1 MKKASVIITVLLFLS
16 TATAFSF
23 GTQKAAY
30 VDLSGTITASGSGGA
45 FSSGGITPQEVRN
58 LNDKV
63 EKGSYQ
69 AVIYE
74 INSGGGTVVAS
85 KEIMREID
93 SMEVPTVCRFRDVSA
108 SGAYLFSLGCDEV
121 VADSASTTGSIGVR
135 SSYLQFSEA
144 LEEYG
149 IEYVNISSGEFKGA
163 GSPYMNATQEE
174 KQMMQEQASEIHE
187 QFRELVK
194 EKRNLTTE
202 EINEVGDG
210 RIILGQEAYEK
221 GLVDHLGGRNKAEEV
236 AKNMTGKD
244 LSFENVQTTQ
254 SFNLASLFSMNT
266 VKAFIG
272 SIAGTQV
279 PFVAQ
284 L

>member
-1 MKKASVIITVLLFLS
+1 MKKASVILAVLLFLS

-30 VDLSGTITASGSGGA
+30 VDLSGTISTSGSGGA
-45 FSSGGITPQEVRN
+45 FSSAGITPEEVRN

-63 EKGSYQ
+63 EQEAYN

-93 SMEVPTVCRFRDVSA
+93 SMEVPTVCRFRDVAA

-144 LEEYG
+144 LENYG
-149 IEYVNISSGEFKGA
+149 IEYVNISSGEFKAA
-163 GSPYMNATQEE
+163 GSPYMNASEEE
-174 KQMMQEQASEIHE
+174 KQMMQEQASQIHE
-187 QFRELVK
+187 QFLELVK
-194 EKRNLTTE
+194 EKRNLTQE
-202 EINEVGDG
+202 EVNEVGDG
-210 RIILGQEAYEK
+210 RIILGEEAHEK
-221 GLVDHLGGRNKAEEV
+221 GLVDHLGGRSKAEEV
-236 AKNMTGKD
+236 AQNMTGKD
-244 LSFENVQTTQ
+244 LSFEKVQTTQ
-254 SFNLASLFSMNT
+254 SFSLMSLFSMNA
-266 VKAFIG
+266 VEAFIG
-272 SIAGTQV
+272 NIENQV

-284 L
+284 I